1 MSLGDKPLV
10 IYDLETTGLDK
21 SKDQII
27 QFAAV
32 KYDWNIKKIVD
43 SKNLYIQPMGNYSI
57 PIGAYLVHG
66 INAEF
71 LKDKPHFKDVAQS
84 IFDFFVGC
92 DVVTYN
98 GCSFDNAILT
108 EEFARV
114 GLSFD
119 ARTFANYDCFYEE
132 KRINGNRLGDTFKRY
147 YGRTMDEAGLKAHDA
162 LSDVKATAA
171 IFVKQQ
177 ELHPYEPEQI
187 ITVDNVVAMQ
197 EFQGKIVPCF
207 TLGKY
212 RGLGVAFVASFD
224 QGYIA
229 WAIGD
234 KSKFVPSTKEYLK
247 QYLTV

>member
-1 MSLGDKPLV
+1 MLGDKLLV

-21 SKDQII
+21 SKDHII

-32 KYDWNIKKIVD
+32 KYDWNKKKIVD
-43 SKNLYIQPMGNYSI
+43 SKNLYILPEGNFSI
-57 PIGAYLVHG
+57 PISAYMTHG

-84 IFDFFVGC
+84 IYDFFNGC

-114 GLSFD
+114 GLTFD

-177 ELHPYEPEQI
+177 ELHPYNPEEI
-187 ITVDNVVAMQ
+187 VTVDNVVAMQ
-197 EFQGKIVPCF
+197 EFQGKTVPCF

-212 RGLGVAFVASFD
+212 RGLGVEFVSSFD

-247 QYLTV
+247 KFLK

>member
-1 MSLGDKPLV
+1 MLGDKQLV

-32 KYDWNIKKIVD
+32 KYDWNKKKIVD
-43 SKNLYIQPMGNYSI
+43 SKNLYIQPIGNYSI
-57 PIGAYLVHG
+57 PIGAYMVHG
-66 INAEF
+66 ITCKF

-84 IFDFFVGC
+84 IYDFFNGC

-98 GCSFDNAILT
+98 GCSFDNTILT
-108 EEFARV
+108 EEFCRV
-114 GLSFD
+114 GLKFD
-119 ARTFANYDCFYEE
+119 VRTFDNYDCFYEE

-177 ELHPYEPEQI
+177 EQHPYEPEQI

-197 EFQGKIVPCF
+197 EFNGSVVPCF
-207 TLGKY
+207 QLGKY
-212 RGLGVAFVASFD
+212 RGLGVEFVAGFD

-234 KSKFVPSTKEYLK
+234 KSKFAPSTKEYLK
-247 QYLTV
+247 KFLKV

>member
-1 MSLGDKPLV
+1 MLGDRPLV

-27 QFAAV
+27 QIALV
-32 KYDWNIKKIVD
+32 KYDWNIKKIID
-43 SKNLYIQPMGNYSI
+43 SKNYYIQPEGNYSI
-57 PIGAYLVHG
+57 PIGAYMVHH

-71 LKDKPHFKDVAQS
+71 LKDKPHFREVAS
-84 IFDFFVGC
+84 EIFDFFTGC
-92 DVVTYN
+92 DIVTYN

-108 EEFARV
+108 EEFSRC
-114 GLSFD
+114 GILFD
-119 ARTFANYDCFYEE
+119 VRSCDNYDCFYEE
-132 KRINGNRLGDTFKRY
+132 KRINGNRLSDTFKRY
-147 YGRTMDEAGLKAHDA
+147 YGKTMDECGLNAHDA

-177 ELHPYEPEQI
+177 EAHPYEPEEI
-187 ITVDNVVAMQ
+187 LTIDNVVAMQ
-197 EFQGKIVPCF
+197 EFNGKVVPCF

-212 RGLGVAFVASFD
+212 RGLGVEFVAGFD

-234 KSKFVPSTKEYLK
+234 TSKFVPSTKEYLK
-247 QYLTV
+247 KFLKV